1 MADTLKYDPKHFYD
15 EDAIEIFDPIID
27 EVNDILEGK
36 EVPPSCTI
44 TNNYLYY
51 LATEYDRLDPSDF
64 MHLPEVEEAR
74 ELLKERFDK
83 LSEKENQIVI
93 WYTKQFQKGHST
105 YAAQFYGLYDRWL
118 TSLIQFKADFEQEGL
133 MLSAMAQQNTK
144 KNKKLMS

>member
-1 MADTLKYDPKHFYD
+1 
-15 EDAIEIFDPIID
+15 
-27 EVNDILEGK
+27 
-36 EVPPSCTI
+36 
-44 TNNYLYY
+44 
-51 LATEYDRLDPSDF
+51 

-83 LSEKENQIVI
+83 LSDKESQIVI

-133 MLSAMAQQNTK
+133 MLSEMAQQNTK
-144 KNKKLMS
+144 KYKKLMS